1 MIVTDGKRE
10 RKQVGV
16 RASERKIN
24 RYREDERGR
33 SKEREAA
40 LIAWALG
47 VPGRLKLRGDIKIDF
62 FSPAQLPRI
71 TCTLGDKSQSRH
83 NLGAA
88 G

>member
-1 MIVTDGKRE
+1 MTDGKRE

-47 VPGRLKLRGDIKIDF
+47 VPGHLN
-62 FSPAQLPRI
+62 LPRI
-71 TCTLGDKSQSRH
+71 TCTLRDKSQSRH